1 MTSPPQKFAGMMR
14 ILGDPGPSRGRFSGR
29 ASSAAD
35 LTVCFDGASRGNP
48 GRAAI
53 GVVLLR
59 GGAPVRE
66 IGETIGEAT
75 NNIAEY
81 RALLR
86 GLEEAAALG
95 ARSVDIRSDS
105 ELVIRQLSGRYR
117 VRSPG
122 LAPLHREA
130 LARLRRFNGVSIRH
144 VPREENRQAD
154 ALANRAL
161 DDSEARRALNP

>member
-1 MTSPPQKFAGMMR
+1 MAG
-14 ILGDPGPSRGRFSGR
+14 D
-29 ASSAAD
+29 D

-53 GVVLLR
+53 GVVVLK
-59 GGAPVRE
+59 GGVPVRE
-66 IGETIGEAT
+66 IGETIGETT

-95 ARSVDIRSDS
+95 ARTVRICSDS
-105 ELVIRQLSGRYR
+105 ELVVRQLSGQYK
-117 VRSPG
+117 VRSPH
-122 LAPLHREA
+122 LAPLHRQA
-130 LARLRRFNGVSIRH
+130 ISRMRQFDRVSVVHVRREQNQG
-144 VPREENRQAD
+144 AD

-161 DDSEARRALNP
+161 DAALR